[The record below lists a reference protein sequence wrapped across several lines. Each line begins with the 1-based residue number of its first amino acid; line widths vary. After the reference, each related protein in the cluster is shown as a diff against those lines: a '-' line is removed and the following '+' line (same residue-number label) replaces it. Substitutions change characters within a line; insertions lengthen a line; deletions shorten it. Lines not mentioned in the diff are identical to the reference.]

1 MIIGYIMGIP
11 IDDLVYRIP
20 SEKENKDSQLEINF
34 EKANV
39 EAEQDEILNKMTK
52 KELIERCKYL
62 QKVNIEIDEERKDI
76 ATKGKQFK
84 IEADKKA
91 DELIAE
97 RNELLNKLSKANC
110 YIDYLKS
117 KISNLKSIIKFIE
130 NEFGIEIKIES

>member
-34 EKANV
+34 EKAN
-39 EAEQDEILNKMTK
+39 AEVKQDEILSKMTK

-62 QKVNIEIDEERKDI
+62 QKVNIEIDEKRKDI
-76 ATKGKQFK
+76 ATKCKQFK

-91 DELIAE
+91 NKLIAE
-97 RNELLNKLSKANC
+97 RNDLLIKLNKAND
-110 YIDYLKS
+110 YIEW
-117 KISNLKSIIKFIE
+117 LKSIIENIKFVMRKDFNI
-130 NEFGIEIKIES
+130 IIHV